1 MLLILLWI
9 LAACDQA
16 PPDISPTRS
25 PARVTGTPQ
34 ATSTMRPTIAMPA
47 ARNAT
52 ATTQPESRL
61 DIDPAALQDTKIV
74 FWHIWNGALG
84 EQVQQLVADFNAT
97 NEWDIQVQAIPQG
110 NLNQIFARVNAAL
123 EAGDA
128 MPDIAVGTAYQ
139 AQIWDSE
146 QPLVDLNLYAQDPV
160 WGLAEQARQ
169 AFRPVFWQ
177 HEVLTDGRRLAIP
190 AQRSGQMLYYNQSW
204 ARELGFRTPPQ
215 TAAEFERQACA
226 AARANNTDANPD
238 NDGSGG
244 WLISTDYSAMLGWI
258 YAFGGQVYRESNA
271 SYRFDTP
278 AVEQAFTFLRAL
290 YDRGCAW
297 MPEEPLPE
305 SEFAQR
311 MGLFAAGSLTGIP
324 FQQEAFDLAG
334 NDDEWSVIPFPGD
347 ADEPALTVYGTS
359 YMVLPSTPP
368 KQLAAWLFIRWL
380 LEPENQAQ
388 WVQSGGSFPLRE
400 PISESM
406 LNYQQAHPHWSQAVE
421 SLQYA
426 RPEPALASWELVRW
440 SVFDAGTQLF
450 RSYFSVDQV
459 PQLTQLLDDTAA
471 ELNRRY
477 P

>member
-1 MLLILLWI
+1 MPLFLLLILT
-9 LAACDQA
+9 ACDQA
-16 PPDISPTRS
+16 PPDTSPTRN
-25 PARVTGTPQ
+25 PARGSGTAQ
-34 ATSTMRPTIAMPA
+34 ATSTIRSTTVTPTSN
-47 ARNAT
+47 NAT
-52 ATTQPESRL
+52 ATLRPESHL
-61 DIDPAALQDTKIV
+61 DIDPAALQDTEIV

-84 EQVQQLVADFNAT
+84 EQIQQLVETFNAN
-97 NEWDIQVQAIPQG
+97 NEWGIKVQAISQD
-110 NLNQIFARVNAAL
+110 NLDQISTRVVAAMQ
-123 EAGDA
+123 EEEG

-139 AQIWDSE
+139 TQIWDYE
-146 QPLVDLNLYAQDPV
+146 QPLIDLSLYVQDPV
-160 WGLAEQARQ
+160 WGLAEQDRQ

-177 HEVLTDGRRLAIP
+177 HEVLADGRRLAIP
-190 AQRSGQMLYYNQSW
+190 AQRSGQMLYYNLSW
-204 ARELGFRTPPQ
+204 ARELGFREPPQ

-226 AARANNTDANPD
+226 AARANNADANPD
-238 NDGSGG
+238 NDGTGG
-244 WLISTDYSAMLGWI
+244 WMISTDYSAMLGWI

-271 SYRFDTP
+271 TYRFDTP
-278 AVEQAFTFLRAL
+278 SVEQAFTFLREL

-297 MPEEPLPE
+297 MPEEQLPE
-305 SEFAQR
+305 AEFAQR

-324 FQQEAFDLAG
+324 FQQEAFDSAG
-334 NDDEWSVIPFPGD
+334 NADEWSVIPFPGD

-359 YMVLPSTPP
+359 YVVLPSTPS

-388 WVQSGGSFPLRE
+388 WVQSAGSFPLQD
-400 PISESM
+400 PVPESM
-406 LNYQQAHPHWSQAVE
+406 LNYAQAHPVWSQAVD

-459 PQLTQLLDDTAA
+459 PQLIQLLQDTAA